1 MLIITDNSPDAFDHM
16 PYVYG
21 VDNKVIFDKRIY
33 NDLPQKTINTLDT
46 ASYSASISFDM
57 K

>member
-1 MLIITDNSPDAFDHM
+1 MLIITDNSIDTFDHM

-33 NDLPQKTINTLDT
+33 NDLPRKTINTLDT
-46 ASYSASISFDM
+46 ASYSASI
-57 K
+57 